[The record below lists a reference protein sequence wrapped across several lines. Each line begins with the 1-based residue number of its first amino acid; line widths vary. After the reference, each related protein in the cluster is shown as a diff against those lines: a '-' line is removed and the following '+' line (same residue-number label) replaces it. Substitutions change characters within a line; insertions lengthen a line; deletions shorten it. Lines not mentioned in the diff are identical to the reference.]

1 MTGIMGV
8 AELGGMTTLVTGGA
22 LDRGHERRVFL
33 LGMTAVCASSL
44 IALGGSVT
52 TFAISYTVLIL
63 GVSNLTVAGHAWIG
77 HRVPFARRSRAIGA
91 FETSWAISL
100 LVGAPVLAVLI
111 GVFGWRGPYVA
122 LAIGAVFAIVAV
134 RTFVAVSGH
143 RVARRERGPAPAPLP
158 RSAWPPMIASAATAS
173 AGLGIFVISGAW
185 LEDAHGVSTGGLGL
199 IAAMFGAIE
208 LVASTS
214 VAAVADRLGTRRSV
228 AGGLTVLGVGAAVMA
243 VSTDSRALAVIG
255 LITFLAGFE
264 YAFVSSLT
272 LVTEAAP
279 HARGRAI
286 GVSNA
291 FGTVARSAAIIA
303 SGQLYEAFGLTG
315 SLLLA
320 VGAATVAMAM
330 TAIARTTS

>member
-1 MTGIMGV
+1 
-8 AELGGMTTLVTGGA
+8 
-22 LDRGHERRVFL
+22 
-33 LGMTAVCASSL
+33 
-44 IALGGSVT
+44 
-52 TFAISYTVLIL
+52 
-63 GVSNLTVAGHAWIG
+63 
-77 HRVPFARRSRAIGA
+77 
-91 FETSWAISL
+91 
-100 LVGAPVLAVLI
+100 
-111 GVFGWRGPYVA
+111 
-122 LAIGAVFAIVAV
+122 
-134 RTFVAVSGH
+134 
-143 RVARRERGPAPAPLP
+143 
-158 RSAWPPMIASAATAS
+158 
-173 AGLGIFVISGAW
+173 
-185 LEDAHGVSTGGLGL
+185 
-199 IAAMFGAIE
+199 
-208 LVASTS
+208 
-214 VAAVADRLGTRRSV
+214 V